1 MELKMTS
8 RQMERQSQK
17 MEQQEKLERKKILD
31 VKNPSSN
38 EFRHLTRATWIM
50 PRSSLR
56 PSSEIGRRH

>member
-1 MELKMTS
+1 
-8 RQMERQSQK
+8 

-31 VKNPSSN
+31 VKNPSCN